1 MGEEEH
7 KEDEKLGS
15 ERKYH
20 SEGEDEDKMEVTEK
34 YADVKQGVDEI
45 DDEEEDDEKDSN
57 NVGEVIN
64 DKTQIEGTEEEDGG
78 ENKDEEDSSAPK
90 GDEAEEKELKEQIK
104 QETKSVDADLAVD
117 ESNEEIPQKQNT
129 DNTDNVSEDEFLR
142 GNLVDVPSLEE
153 LSAEADKES
162 STTEVD
168 KTSSEIPA
176 QPVPDESKEIFSS
189 AISEE
194 EEKNKVAEEKEEQ
207 VTKGKGSQGK

>member
-1 MGEEEH
+1 
-7 KEDEKLGS
+7 
-15 ERKYH
+15 
-20 SEGEDEDKMEVTEK
+20 MEVTEK
-34 YADVKQGVDEI
+34 HPAVKQGVDEI
-45 DDEEEDDEKDSN
+45 DDEEEDDEKENN
-57 NVGEVIN
+57 NVGEVVN

-90 GDEAEEKELKEQIK
+90 VDEAEEKELEEEIK

-117 ESNEEIPQKQNT
+117 ESNEEIPQNQNT
-129 DNTDNVSEDEFLR
+129 DNTDNVSEDEFLP

-168 KTSSEIPA
+168 KTSPEIPA

-207 VTKGKGSQGK
+207 VTEEQGSQGK

>member
-20 SEGEDEDKMEVTEK
+20 SEGEDEEKMEVTEK

-90 GDEAEEKELKEQIK
+90 GDEAEEKEQIK